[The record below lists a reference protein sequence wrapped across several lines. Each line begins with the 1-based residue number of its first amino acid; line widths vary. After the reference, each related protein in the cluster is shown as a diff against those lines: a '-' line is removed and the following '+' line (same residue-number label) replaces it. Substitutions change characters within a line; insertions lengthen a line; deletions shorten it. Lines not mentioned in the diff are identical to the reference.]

1 MEIFKNGSQSGG
13 SQKRIE
19 KDTFSNKNV
28 LVWAGNLKQ
37 RLSNV
42 NQTPVT

>member
-1 MEIFKNGSQSGG
+1 MVPKVEVLKNAS
-13 SQKRIE
+13 K
-19 KDTFSNKNV
+19 KDAFSNKNV